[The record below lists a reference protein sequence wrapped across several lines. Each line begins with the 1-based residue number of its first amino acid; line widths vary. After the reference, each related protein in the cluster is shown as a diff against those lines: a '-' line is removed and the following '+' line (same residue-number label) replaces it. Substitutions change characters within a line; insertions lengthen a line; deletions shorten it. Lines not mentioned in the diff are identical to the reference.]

1 MSNRNIL
8 YVALIVLVLMIF
20 RQKGG
25 CDDNPNVIPDPIKPV
40 PKVVVPKVVVPKL
53 ETNLVYDDFNK
64 AIALGKAHNRNIV
77 IVFGAEWCPYC
88 VVLKKDASKITQ
100 FDNFIVAF
108 LDTDNKEANQQAV
121 NLYRP
126 RSLPTSVIIDVNKKE
141 LSRKIG
147 YRNKD
152 YTKWLDTLQQ

>member
-20 RQKGG
+20 RKQGG

-40 PKVVVPKVVVPKL
+40 PKVVVPKL
-53 ETNLVYDDFNK
+53 ETNFVYDDLNK

-100 FDNFIVAF
+100 FDNYIVAF

-126 RSLPTSVIIDVNKKE
+126 RSLPTSVVVDANKKE
-141 LSRKIG
+141 ISRKIG

-152 YTKWLDTLQQ
+152 YIKWLDTLQQ